1 MLLQAE
7 AIRKILGQDS
17 SRKKQEDKMKKR
29 QEELAQVLAVV
40 KIWHIKL
47 MTKQSVMKIYYIK
60 FLTKQV
66 ILVPQFA
73 GKGCQCSDA
82 RIKHH

>member
-1 MLLQAE
+1 
-7 AIRKILGQDS
+7 
-17 SRKKQEDKMKKR
+17 MKKR

-82 RIKHH
+82 RIKHHQMVDGPCRDCYHFPTGKGFAQNI